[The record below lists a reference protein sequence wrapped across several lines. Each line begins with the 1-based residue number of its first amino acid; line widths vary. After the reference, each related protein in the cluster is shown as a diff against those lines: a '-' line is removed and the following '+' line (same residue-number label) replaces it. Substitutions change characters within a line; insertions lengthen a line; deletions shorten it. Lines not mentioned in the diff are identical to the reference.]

1 MREGTPLAVG
11 VAIVAA
17 VLAAPYLAGLTRTAP
32 DRDQRRWWHIRR
44 VAGARIGT
52 TIAITAILA
61 VLGALATGWTAPL
74 PAFVGLALACA
85 VLIVVDVERHRLPDR
100 VVVPAAVL
108 GAVLLA
114 AATTVTADGSALL
127 RAMLAA
133 ACAFS
138 ALFVAAVLARGGLG
152 FGDVKVGALLGGH
165 LGWLGWGQL
174 AYGLFAGFLVGALAA
189 LTLVATGR
197 ASLRSSLPFGPAL
210 IAGAFTVAA
219 GSALF

>member
-1 MREGTPLAVG
+1 MARP
-11 VAIVAA
+11 AA
-17 VLAAPYLAGLTRTAP
+17 
-32 DRDQRRWWHIRR
+32 
-44 VAGARIGT
+44 AGARIGA

-61 VLGALATGWTAPL
+61 VLGALATGWAASL
-74 PAFVGLALACA
+74 PAFVCLALTCA
-85 VLIVVDVERHRLPDR
+85 VLVVIDVERRRLPDR
-100 VVVPAAVL
+100 LVAAAAVI

-114 AATTVTADGSALL
+114 AATATTADGGAFL

-133 ACAFS
+133 ATAFS

-174 AYGLFAGFLVGALAA
+174 AYGLFAGFVVGAVVA
-189 LTLVATGR
+189 LVLVATRR
-197 ASLRSSLPFGPAL
+197 ASLRTSLPFGPAL

>member
-1 MREGTPLAVG
+1 MHDGTPLAVG
-11 VAIVAA
+11 VAIMAA
-17 VLAAPYLAGLTRTAP
+17 VLAGPYLAGLTRTAP
-32 DRDQRRWWHIRR
+32 DRDRPRWWHAQRA
-44 VAGARIGT
+44 AGARIGA

-61 VLGALATGWTAPL
+61 VLGALATGWAAPL
-74 PAFVGLALACA
+74 PAFLCLALTCA
-85 VLIVVDVERHRLPDR
+85 VLVVVDVERRRLPDR
-100 VVVPAAVL
+100 LVAAAAVI

-114 AATTVTADGSALL
+114 AAT
-127 RAMLAA
+127 
-133 ACAFS
+133 AFS

-174 AYGLFAGFLVGALAA
+174 AYGLFAGFVVGAVVA
-189 LTLVATGR
+189 LVLVATRR
-197 ASLRSSLPFGPAL
+197 ASLRTSLPFGPAL

>member
-1 MREGTPLAVG
+1 MYDGTPLAIG

-17 VLAAPYLAGLTRTAP
+17 VLAGPYLAGLTRTAP
-32 DRDQRRWWHIRR
+32 ERDQPRWWHARP

-74 PAFVGLALACA
+74 PAFVCLALTCA
-85 VLIVVDVERHRLPDR
+85 VLVIVDIERHRLPDR
-100 VVVPAAVL
+100 VVVPAAGL
-108 GAVLLA
+108 GAVLLGV
-114 AATTVTADGSALL
+114 ATAVTADGSAFL

-133 ACAFS
+133 AAAFS

-174 AYGLFAGFLVGALAA
+174 AYGLFAGFVVGALAA
-189 LTLVATGR
+189 LTLIATGR
-197 ASLRSSLPFGPAL
+197 ASLRTNLPFGPAL

-219 GSALF
+219 GSAVF

>member
-1 MREGTPLAVG
+1 MHDGTPLAVG
-11 VAIVAA
+11 VAILAA
-17 VLAAPYLAGLTRTAP
+17 VLAGPYLAGLTRTAP
-32 DRDQRRWWHIRR
+32 DRGRPRWWHAQRA
-44 VAGARIGT
+44 AGARIGT

-61 VLGALATGWTAPL
+61 VLGALATGWAAPL
-74 PAFVGLALACA
+74 PAFVCLALTCA
-85 VLIVVDVERHRLPDR
+85 VLVVVDVERRRLPDR
-100 VVVPAAVL
+100 LVVPAAVM

-114 AATTVTADGSALL
+114 AATAVTADRGAFL

-133 ACAFS
+133 ATAFS
-138 ALFVAAVLARGGLG
+138 ALFVAAALARGGLG

-174 AYGLFAGFLVGALAA
+174 AYGLFAGFAVGALAA

-197 ASLRSSLPFGPAL
+197 ASLRTSLPFGPAL
-210 IAGAFTVAA
+210 ITGAFTVAA